1 MSDPIKYESQVLI
14 DERSLALDRLERMFQ
29 LYRENR
35 TEVTDNIR
43 EAMAYSLIN
52 MINATTSYLTEAI
65 DVDQSDS

>member
-1 MSDPIKYESQVLI
+1 MSDPIKYESNILT

-35 TEVTDNIR
+35 TEVTDNIW

-52 MINATTSYLTEAI
+52 MINATTTYLTEAI
-65 DVDQSDS
+65 DVNQSDS